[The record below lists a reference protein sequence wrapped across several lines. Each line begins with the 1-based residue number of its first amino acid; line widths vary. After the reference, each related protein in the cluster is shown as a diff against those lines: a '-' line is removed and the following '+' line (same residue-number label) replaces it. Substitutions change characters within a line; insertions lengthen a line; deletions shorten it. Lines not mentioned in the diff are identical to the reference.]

1 MTVAFLVIVLKVV
14 SMIYKF
20 SDFLQLNYRQLE
32 KFLNEDDE
40 LTKNE
45 LLEKCTGEISYELL
59 QSIKELEFSKI
70 GKTSKGEL
78 YLV

>member
-1 MTVAFLVIVLKVV
+1 
-14 SMIYKF
+14 MIYKF

-32 KFLNEDDE
+32 KFLNEVDE

-59 QSIKELEFSKI
+59 QSLKELEFSKI
-70 GKTSKGEL
+70 GKTAKGEL